1 MEVVVKES
9 GPATL
14 VSPRGRLDGTTV
26 REFQGYLDQAMAGEG
41 KVVIIDLAG
50 LEYISSAG
58 LRAVL
63 SGSKTLQAR
72 KGRLLLIGLQ
82 GMVEEV
88 FKMAGFY
95 DLLPIFASEEE
106 ALGSI

>member
-1 MEVVVKES
+1 MEVQVRES
-9 GPATL
+9 GSATL

-26 REFQGYLDQAMAGEG
+26 KVFQEHLAGAIAGEG
-41 KVVIIDLAG
+41 KVVIVDLSG

-72 KGRLLLIGLQ
+72 QGRLLLAGLK

-95 DLLPIFASEEE
+95 DLLPIFASQEE

>member
-1 MEVVVKES
+1 VEVEVRES

-26 REFQGYLDQAMAGEG
+26 RAFQEYLTGAMAGEG
-41 KVVIIDLAG
+41 KVVIIDLSG

-63 SGSKTLQAR
+63 SGSKTLQNR
-72 KGRLLLIGLQ
+72 QGRLLLSGLG

-95 DLLPIFASEEE
+95 DLLPIFPSEKE
-106 ALGSI
+106 ALESI